1 MSSRYWSWSTAV
13 GVVGGGVTGICPPA
27 SRAKENA
34 DTNLGLWRVLGSTDR
49 GVSTA
54 RYSSSATSTAP
65 LFLLGAG
72 ESLRFSNLVK
82 ERERRRAS
90 QSREGQRARRRRL
103 TRASTRSRS
112 PRSGRSPPVKERER
126 RRPSQNREG
135 QRSRRRRLTLFL
147 QLQSQIWTCPV
158 LKHLNMFP
166 MTCSTWQ
173 SQVQT

>member
-82 ERERRRAS
+82 KRERRRPS
-90 QSREGQRARRRRL
+90 QNREGQRARRRRL

-112 PRSGRSPPVKERER
+112 PRSGRSPPCEGEREKETEVR
-126 RRPSQNREG
+126 IEKDSERGGEDLPCSCSC
-135 QRSRRRRLTLFL
+135 SRRYGRA
-147 QLQSQIWTCPV
+147 QYS
-158 LKHLNMFP
+158 
-166 MTCSTWQ
+166 ST
-173 SQVQT
+173 

>member
-82 ERERRRAS
+82 ETES
-90 QSREGQRARRRRL
+90 E
-103 TRASTRSRS
+103 
-112 PRSGRSPPVKERER
+112 
-126 RRPSQNREG
+126 
-135 QRSRRRRLTLFL
+135 SRRTASEEEETYTRLDTK
-147 QLQSQIWTCPV
+147 QISSFGP
-158 LKHLNMFP
+158 
-166 MTCSTWQ
+166 
-173 SQVQT
+173 